1 MIYLLENSR
10 GLGCSRLLWQEH
22 FLEAGA
28 SRGPLQG
35 VFLSHIPD
43 VLLQPPQGDR
53 CLQTHI
59 KHYGGR
65 FFFFDI
71 SQQTAALNDTLVQ
84 FTIMSRPTQ
93 TMASISFA
101 SQANISPEAPG
112 RHPKQTPPFFIIPL
126 GFGDLGA
133 LFHYTATIISQR
145 KLKSF
150 NLWKALLPKS
160 AAASY
165 SWWCLRN
172 GLNLAIV
179 HAGHPLAIDDPQFS
193 P

>member
-1 MIYLLENSR
+1 MLSSPVTRTFSGSR
-10 GLGCSRLLWQEH
+10 CIAGSIAGCFFITHSRCAPSTAARRPLSANTHKTLWRE
-22 FLEAGA
+22 
-28 SRGPLQG
+28 
-35 VFLSHIPD
+35 VFFS
-43 VLLQPPQGDR
+43 
-53 CLQTHI
+53 
-59 KHYGGR
+59 
-65 FFFFDI
+65 DI

-150 NLWKALLPKS
+150 NL
-160 AAASY
+160 
-165 SWWCLRN
+165 
-172 GLNLAIV
+172 
-179 HAGHPLAIDDPQFS
+179 
-193 P
+193 

>member
-1 MIYLLENSR
+1 MFSSPLTRTFSGSR
-10 GLGCSRLLWQEH
+10 CIAGSIAGCFFITHSRC
-22 FLEAGA
+22 APSTA
-28 SRGPLQG
+28 ARRPL
-35 VFLSHIPD
+35 SAK
-43 VLLQPPQGDR
+43 
-53 CLQTHI
+53 TH
-59 KHYGGR
+59 KNLRGR
-65 FFFFDI
+65 FFSIFH
-71 SQQTAALNDTLVQ
+71 SKLQLW
-84 FTIMSRPTQ
+84 
-93 TMASISFA
+93 TMPWSNLQSSADPHKQWHPSPLHRSLIFLQKHQASW
-101 SQANISPEAPG
+101 
-112 RHPKQTPPFFIIPL
+112 HPKQTPPFFIIPL

-165 SWWCLRN
+165 SWWCMRN